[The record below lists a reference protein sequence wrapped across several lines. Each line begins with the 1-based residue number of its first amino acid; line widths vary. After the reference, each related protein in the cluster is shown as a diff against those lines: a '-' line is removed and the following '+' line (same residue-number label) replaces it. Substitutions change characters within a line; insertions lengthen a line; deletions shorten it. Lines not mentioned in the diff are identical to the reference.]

1 MNTTLTLPAPVL
13 TEKIGVMR
21 PAATGPTFGAWA
33 AIYDAPVVDAPV
45 VSAPV
50 VSAPVVENC
59 TDNSARNYFHLETGT
74 MDFTGLEF

>member
-33 AIYDAPVVDAPV
+33 AIYDAPVV
-45 VSAPV
+45 SAPV
-50 VSAPVVENC
+50 VSAPIVHDREFLGM
-59 TDNSARNYFHLETGT
+59 SAAT